1 MNKHKAHQ
9 SMAHKQKYEQQK
21 IRTARNKK
29 RNIQAQAKFQKK
41 KQEERDTR
49 KEKKQHDDNGNVR

>member
-9 SMAHKQKYEQQK
+9 RAAHKQKYEQQK

-29 RNIQAQAKFQKK
+29 RNIQAQAEFQKK

-49 KEKKQHDDNGNVR
+49 REN